1 MNASSRF
8 LAVVA
13 VGGAIAL
20 AACGG
25 TDLSPVASS
34 STAFTSD
41 SGSVTNSGYGPGA
54 PPSPTPSPGTGTCT
68 NDCDGTG
75 QGPGNGYGPGP
86 GPSDGPCGTACTGSV
101 GPDPSDI
108 GEMLA
113 LALQEEYKAESLY
126 RSVLGTFGPDTVPFA
141 VIADSEA
148 RHVQALKVLF
158 ERRQMAPP
166 ASIWSSFPPFASV
179 PVACAAGVVA
189 EREDAA
195 FYTPYLGHTDLP
207 QDVKNVFTNLQA
219 ASLYNHLPAFQ
230 RCQ

>member
-1 MNASSRF
+1 MQASSRF
-8 LAVVA
+8 LAFVAIGGVV
-13 VGGAIAL
+13 AL

-25 TDLSPVASS
+25 PEVSPVAA
-34 STAFTSD
+34 TAAITSD
-41 SGSVTNSGYGPGA
+41 NGSVTSSGYGPGA
-54 PPSPTPSPGTGTCT
+54 PPSPAPSGTGTCT
-68 NDCDGTG
+68 NECAGTG
-75 QGPGNGYGPGP
+75 QGPG
-86 GPSDGPCGTACTGSV
+86 PSDGLCGNACTGPV
-101 GPDPSDI
+101 GPDPNDI
-108 GEMLA
+108 AEMLA
-113 LALQEEYKAESLY
+113 LALQEEYKAEYLY

-158 ERRQMAPP
+158 ERRQMTPT

-195 FYTPYLGHTDLP
+195 FYTPYLGRTDLP

-219 ASLYNHLPAFQ
+219 ASLYNHLPAFD